1 MIAGVR
7 IFITLA
13 SLPVITFFMNYLSR
27 SFTTF
32 VMRLASSWRLM
43 PPLGSAKEWRP
54 LGCLISS
61 IFILNNSSKPVSPIV
76 THEPNLKLDHFY
88 SGRMRQHNPRQAPP
102 VN

>member
-13 SLPVITFFMNYLSR
+13 SLPVITFFMNCFSR

-32 VMRLASSWRLM
+32 EMRLASSWRLM

-61 IFILNNSSKPVSPIV
+61 IFILNNSSKPVSALVPD
-76 THEPNLKLDHFY
+76 EPNFKLDHFY
-88 SGRMRQHNPRQAPP
+88 SCRMRQHNLREAAFI
-102 VN
+102 N